1 MSIDI
6 IIAGTVFIIGLI
18 FLGSAI
24 WDQFIQNDDSFDGF
38 FNNKKWKPNVPY
50 TRLVSEIIQFTGPF
64 LAERKIRTY
73 PPFKICYYK
82 HKKYAGVFNGEVVIY
97 LKSNPDI
104 STLVSTALHEVRHYA
119 QSKTDKQYK
128 RYDEFTASVGYWDNP
143 FEIEA
148 RAFADQYAESC
159 IKHLASKQLIVKE

>member
-50 TRLVSEIIQFTGPF
+50 TRLVSEIIRFTGPY
-64 LAERKIRTY
+64 LAEKKIKRF
-73 PPFKICYYK
+73 PPIRIRYYR
-82 HKKYAGVFNGEVVIY
+82 HKKYAGFFNGEVVIY
-97 LKSNPDI
+97 LKSNSDI
-104 STLVSTALHEVRHYA
+104 HALVNSTLHETMHFC
-119 QSKTDKQYK
+119 QSKTDINYK
-128 RYDEFTASVGYWDNP
+128 RYDQLSHTYGYWNNP
-143 FEIEA
+143 LEVEA
-148 RAFADQYAESC
+148 RAFADQYTESC
-159 IKHLASKQLIVKE
+159 IKYLATKQLIVKE

>member
-6 IIAGTVFIIGLI
+6 IIAGSLFIIGLF
-18 FLGSAI
+18 FLTAFF
-24 WDQFIQNDDSFDGF
+24 WVQFIPDHDTGTGF

-97 LKSNPDI
+97 LKSNSDI
-104 STLVSTALHEVRHYA
+104 SSLVSTVLHEVAHYQ
-119 QSKTDKQYK
+119 QSKTDTQYK
-128 RYDEFTASVGYWDNP
+128 KYDALTASVGYWLNP
-143 FEIEA
+143 FEIQA